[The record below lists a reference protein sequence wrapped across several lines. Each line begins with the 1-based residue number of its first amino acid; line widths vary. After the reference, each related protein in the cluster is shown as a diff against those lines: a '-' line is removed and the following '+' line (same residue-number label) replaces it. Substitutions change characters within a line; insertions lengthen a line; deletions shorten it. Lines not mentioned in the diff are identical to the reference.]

1 MPEKLLSCVK
11 AVKAK
16 GGPSSKY
23 AWPICIKSTGLHPH
37 KRKLKK
43 QTKRRYK

>member
-16 GGPSSKY
+16 GGPLTKY
-23 AWPICIKSTGLHPH
+23 AWPICIKSLKFKKIGKH
-37 KRKLKK
+37 KWKK
-43 QTKRRYK
+43 KIKQI